1 MNIVFMGTPAFA
13 VPSLDMLVAEGYNI
27 TAVVTQP
34 DRPQGRKKVLTP
46 TPVKEA
52 ALRHGIPVLQPQRL
66 RSPEAVAE
74 LANYKPDMIVTA
86 AYGQILPKSVLDMPA
101 LGCLNVHGSLLPKY
115 RGGAPIQRSI
125 INGEKVTGITLMYM
139 AEGLDTGDMI
149 ARVEVPILDEDT
161 AGTMFDKLSIA
172 GAALLKE
179 QLPRLTSGK
188 VQAEPQNDEEST
200 YAPNLTREDEKID
213 WNRTSREIYNQIR
226 GLVPFSGGFTLWNGE
241 VFKVWSAALPD
252 VDGANAF
259 WSQMDPGTVLEL
271 TETGIVVKT
280 GDGSLTLL
288 TVQPSGKKAMDAS
301 QFVRGTSMASG
312 TVLT

>member
-13 VPSLDMLVAEGYNI
+13 VPSLDMLIAEGYNVV
-27 TAVVTQP
+27 AVVTQP

-52 ALRHGIPVLQPQRL
+52 ALRHGIPVLQPGRL

-149 ARVEVPILDEDT
+149 ARVEVPIQDEDT
-161 AGTMFDKLSIA
+161 AGTMFEKLSIA

-179 QLPRLTSGK
+179 QLPHLTCGK

-241 VFKVWSAALPD
+241 VFKVWSAVVPE
-252 VDGANAF
+252 DGSPASSEAA
-259 WSQMDPGTVLEL
+259 PGTVLEL
-271 TETGIVVKT
+271 NESGIVVQT

-288 TVQPSGKKAMDAS
+288 TVQPSGKKAMEAS
-301 QFVRGTSMASG
+301 QFVRGTSMTTG

>member
-74 LANYKPDMIVTA
+74 LSKYEPDMIVTA
-86 AYGQILPKSVLDMPA
+86 AYGQILPKAVLDMPS

-115 RGGAPIQRSI
+115 RGGAPIQRCI

-149 ARVEVPILDEDT
+149 ARVEVPIQDDDT
-161 AGTMFDKLSIA
+161 AGTMFEKLSIT
-172 GAALLKE
+172 GASLLKE
-179 QLPRLTSGK
+179 QLPSLTGGK
-188 VQAEPQNDEEST
+188 VQAVPQNNEEAT
-200 YAPNLTREDEKID
+200 YAPNLSREDEKID
-213 WNRTSREIYNQIR
+213 WTRTSREIYNQIR
-226 GLVPFSGGFTLWNGE
+226 GLVPYSGGFTLWNDE
-241 VFKVWSAALPD
+241 VFKVWAAAAPENGSAAS
-252 VDGANAF
+252 GQAI
-259 WSQMDPGTVLEL
+259 PGTVLDLSEN
-271 TETGIVVKT
+271 GIVVKT
-280 GDGSLTLL
+280 GDSSLTLL
-288 TVQPSGKKAMDAS
+288 SVQPSGKKAMDAA
-301 QFVRGTSMASG
+301 QFSRGTSMTLG